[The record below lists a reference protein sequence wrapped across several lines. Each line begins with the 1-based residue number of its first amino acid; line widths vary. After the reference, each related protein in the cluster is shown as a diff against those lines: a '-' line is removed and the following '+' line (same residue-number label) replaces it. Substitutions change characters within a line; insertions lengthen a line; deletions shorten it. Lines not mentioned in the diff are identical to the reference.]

1 MQKEKLTS
9 QNYEFISVQEKILNQ
24 EINSEELTISD
35 DLIQKWQKIVN
46 TIAQIIDV
54 PIALIMK
61 VEPPYL
67 EVICSNL
74 SSENPYKIGEKQNW
88 AGHYC
93 KHVII
98 SKKMLLV
105 PNAKK
110 DKQWDGN
117 PDIKLGMIS
126 YLGFPL
132 LWPDGRTFGTI
143 SVLDIKG
150 NHYCDLYQELIGQ
163 FREFLE
169 SHLLLLWA
177 NHKLG
182 ILLINRKKLEEKL
195 LQKEKYAVLG
205 HVTKE
210 VGHELQNPL
219 GSIKNAVYL
228 LNLIIESPTAEIVEN
243 LEILEKEV
251 EASENL
257 LNNFLNFS
265 QPKPLNPCR
274 VNINEL
280 LRNLLQRNFIPD
292 NIEIATQ
299 LDENIPLIVA
309 DPVKLNLIFRNIISN
324 ANYAISEDGQVV
336 IRTEIESPK
345 WIAISFTDTGIGI
358 PDENINLIFDPL
370 FTTKAKGVGLGLP
383 VAKILIEEHSGS
395 IEFQSEMG
403 KGTTFTIRLPIN
415 EKEEN

>member
-1 MQKEKLTS
+1 LQKEKLTS

-24 EINSEELTISD
+24 EINSEEFTISD

-54 PIALIMK
+54 PTALIMK

-74 SSENPYKIGEKQNW
+74 SSENPYKIGERQNW
-88 AGHYC
+88 TGHYC
-93 KHVII
+93 KHVI
-98 SKKMLLV
+98 STKNMLLV
-105 PNAKK
+105 PNAMK
-110 DKQWDGN
+110 DRQWDGN
-117 PDIKLGMIS
+117 PDIELGMIS

-132 LWPDGRTFGTI
+132 LWPDGKVFGTI
-143 SVLDIKG
+143 CALDIKE
-150 NHYCDLYQELIGQ
+150 NHYCDLYQKLIGQ
-163 FREFLE
+163 FREFFE
-169 SHLLLLWA
+169 SQLKLVWE

-182 ILLINRKKLEEKL
+182 LLLINREKLEEKL

-205 HVTKE
+205 HVTKG
-210 VGHELQNPL
+210 VSHELQNPL

-251 EASENL
+251 ETSEKV
-257 LNNFLNFS
+257 LNNFLTFTQS
-265 QPKPLNPCR
+265 KPFNPCR

-280 LRNLLQRNFIPD
+280 LRNLLKRIIIPD

-299 LDENIPLIVA
+299 LDENFPLIVA

-324 ANYAISEDGQVV
+324 ANYAISNSGQLV
-336 IRTEIESPK
+336 IRTEIESHK
-345 WIAISFTDTGIGI
+345 WITISFADTGMGI
-358 PDENINLIFDPL
+358 PDGNLNLIFDPL

-383 VAKILIEEHSGS
+383 VAKILVEEHGGS
-395 IEFQSEMG
+395 IGVQSEVG